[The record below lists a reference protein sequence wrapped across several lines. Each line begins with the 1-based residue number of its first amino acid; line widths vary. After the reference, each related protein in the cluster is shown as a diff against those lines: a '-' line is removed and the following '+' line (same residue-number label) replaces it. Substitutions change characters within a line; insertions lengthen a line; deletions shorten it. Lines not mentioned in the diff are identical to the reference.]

1 MLEPIHLLL
10 LLVSLLH
17 LELVQVPLDLRET
30 IQLLVQFV
38 LNFTIALLANRL
50 GVRLLLILALLAI
63 VLFAT
68 IREDLLRAE
77 SPRISHKV

>member
-17 LELVQVPLDLRET
+17 LQPVQVSLDLRET

-38 LNFTIALLANRL
+38 LNFAIAPLANRL
-50 GVRLLLILALLAI
+50 GVRLLLVLASLII

-68 IREDLLRAE
+68 IREHILGAE
-77 SPRISHKV
+77 SPRISLEI